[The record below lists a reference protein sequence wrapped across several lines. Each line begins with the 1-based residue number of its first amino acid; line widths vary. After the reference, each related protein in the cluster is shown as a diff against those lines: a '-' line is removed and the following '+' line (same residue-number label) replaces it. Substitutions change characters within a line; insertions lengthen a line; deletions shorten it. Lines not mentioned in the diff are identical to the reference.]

1 MSPNS
6 TQDNRQ
12 VFVVYINPEDSVE
25 CSKKTVCVGDV
36 TEVFCRNRTLCK
48 KIRALPLFKM
58 DGTAGKKAVVSSM
71 ALIACIDAGIQ
82 ENLII
87 QNMGASE
94 FVVCAAEKK
103 PARLVVWGKVAS
115 VMLITFFGSIFAI
128 MTYNQDVDVTG
139 VFDRVYQV
147 ITGTVR
153 TSPGILEWAYAFG
166 VAFGIIIFFNHFG
179 KRRLTNEPTPMEI
192 EMEKYETDITNT
204 LVKEASRKDQIIE
217 KPKE

>member
-1 MSPNS
+1 MSGPVS
-6 TQDNRQ
+6 KESGPP
-12 VFVVYINPEDSVE
+12 FVVYINPEDSVQ

-58 DGTAGKKAVVSSM
+58 DMTPDKKTVVSSM

-82 ENLII
+82 ENIVI
-87 QNMGASE
+87 QNMGASQ
-94 FVVCAAEKK
+94 FVVCGMEKK
-103 PARLVVWGKVAS
+103 PKKLVVWGKVAL

-128 MTYNQDVDVTG
+128 MTYNEDVDVTG

-147 ITGTVR
+147 LTGTAR
-153 TSPGILEWAYAFG
+153 TAPGILEWAYAFG

-179 KRRLTNEPTPMEI
+179 KKRLTNEPTPMEI

-204 LVKEASRKDQIIE
+204 VVKEASRKDQIIE